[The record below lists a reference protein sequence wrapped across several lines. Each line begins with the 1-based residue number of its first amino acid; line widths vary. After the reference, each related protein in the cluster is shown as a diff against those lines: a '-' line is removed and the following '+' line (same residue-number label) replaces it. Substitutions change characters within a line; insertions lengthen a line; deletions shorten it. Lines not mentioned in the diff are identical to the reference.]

1 MKFKQKTNEVHPSI
15 KSDLNFSNKEINF
28 VNTSVYKTQSSKLE
42 TIFLKLIIPL
52 AQALCLRRICSINN
66 EFQDNCDTLRNKL
79 IERRHKQ

>member
-42 TIFLKLIIPL
+42 TKLYRKEFER
-52 AQALCLRRICSINN
+52 QASLHRKS
-66 EFQDNCDTLRNKL
+66 EYPESF
-79 IERRHKQ
+79 